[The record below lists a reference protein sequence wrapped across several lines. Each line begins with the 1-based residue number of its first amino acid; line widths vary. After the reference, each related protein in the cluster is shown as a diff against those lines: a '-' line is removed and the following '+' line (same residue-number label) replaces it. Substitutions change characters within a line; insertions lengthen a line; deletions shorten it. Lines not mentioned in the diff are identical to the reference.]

1 MRIFFSI
8 IAALAAIFASAQT
21 DTTKMEIVRPVVS
34 AYTLETGSSHI
45 TDTYLSPLKYTGLS
59 AAIGYERCQ
68 AMKFCPEKWVMQLRL
83 TAGMDYTD
91 NPAKNVN
98 IWGFGLAST
107 WGMMRKFRNVWHEG
121 LHIYVGGSTSLNLGA
136 LYSTRNGNNPVS
148 AKASWTVN
156 ATAMATF
163 ALKIKSL
170 PITLRYQ
177 PTIPICGIFFSP
189 EYDQLYYEI
198 YKGNTSRIVN
208 FAQPFSYFYMD
219 NLLTADLRLGGTTLR
234 LGYHGTIL
242 STEVHHIVCNMSSH
256 NFLIGI
262 ANEWVT
268 LSPHKKISDSAKVIS
283 SIY

>member
-1 MRIFFSI
+1 MRIIFSI

-98 IWGFGLAST
+98 IMGFGLSST
-107 WGMMRKFRNVWHEG
+107 WGMIRKFRNVWQEG
-121 LHIYVGGSTSLNLGA
+121 LHIYAGGSTSLNLGA

-163 ALKIKSL
+163 SLKIKSL